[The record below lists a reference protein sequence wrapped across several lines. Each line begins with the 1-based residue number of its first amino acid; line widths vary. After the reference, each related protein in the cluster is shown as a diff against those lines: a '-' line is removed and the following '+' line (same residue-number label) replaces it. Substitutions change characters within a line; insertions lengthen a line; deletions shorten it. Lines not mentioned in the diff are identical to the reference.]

1 MKKILAYPSCFAL
14 HAVATA
20 LFAAP
25 SIWLLTVLADAL
37 LIERMEAGVVCVL
50 ALIVLASLAHTGL
63 FAGLW
68 SYSCSVIRVENGILT
83 RYGLFGGFRYLCSVK
98 DILQVELKKGYR
110 GIDSLCL
117 FIRDPERPDNPPRC
131 LRIQD
136 TSAHRR
142 FLATFWGGGIRGD
155 W

>member
-14 HAVATA
+14 NAVATA
-20 LFAAP
+20 FFAAP
-25 SIWLLTVLADAL
+25 SVWLLTVLADAF
-37 LIERMEAGVVCVL
+37 IEHMKSGAVCVL
-50 ALIVLASLAHTGL
+50 VLIVLVSLAHTGL

-68 SYSCSVIRVENGILT
+68 SYYCSVIRVENGILT
-83 RYGLFGGFRYLCSVK
+83 RRGLFGGFRFRCLVE
-98 DILQVELKKGYR
+98 DILRVELKKGYR

-117 FIRDPERPDNPPRC
+117 FIRDPAHPDGSPRC

-136 TSAHRR
+136 TPAHRR
-142 FLATFWGGGIRGD
+142 FLATFWGGGIRGG